1 MASLENINVEGKR
14 QLGKIINIEKYI
26 DRVKKEFNN
35 VNFKEVEKQLNGQ
48 KERIEKP
55 DLEVAIVG
63 NIKAGKSTF
72 INAFLKENI
81 ASTDV
86 RPETASLTKFKYSKT
101 NNLVIS
107 FYKQSEWDELWE
119 SVENSDRD
127 INKSVFKGEFE
138 ELNANSIKND
148 YLNKEELHINCNNIG
163 ELIEKVSEYTSK
175 KSPKHYFVKEIT
187 VGLNNDKL
195 PKEIVF
201 VDTPGLND
209 VVSYRSK
216 ITNDYIQMANAV
228 IVCVEASNLTNDE
241 LLTILKVFENV
252 GRDVDKVLILGTKLD
267 RLNEPKED
275 WEKQK
280 KEWGKYL
287 KGKYKDENI
296 MNNNILGV
304 SSFVEMNIAE
314 IEKEKSINESSIDII
329 KKFAK
334 SFDINLS
341 IDEDKLDKTLDFNE
355 SLNKAYMSAIKSNIS
370 SIRNKTNIGNVNSV
384 LESNILS
391 KSTEIIIDGLKKS
404 FSNIIFDIRNRL
416 LDLYNENNEMKES
429 LDMDKKEK
437 EEYILKKNK
446 EIEDLRES
454 KNEINKA
461 FDLLKSNWLEL
472 NNDLKTEMRKN

>member
-1 MASLENINVEGKR
+1 MSSLENINLEGKR
-14 QLGKIINIEKYI
+14 QLSKIINIEKYI
-26 DRVKKEFNN
+26 DRVRKEFNN
-35 VNFKEVEKQLNGQ
+35 VDFKDVEKQLNSQ
-48 KERIEKP
+48 KEWIEKP

-81 ASTDV
+81 ASVEVT
-86 RPETASLTKFKYSKT
+86 PETASLTKFKYSQT
-101 NNLVIS
+101 NNLIIS
-107 FYKQSEWDELWE
+107 FYRQNEWDELWE

-127 INKSVFKGEFE
+127 INKSVFKRDFE
-138 ELNANSIKND
+138 KLNANSIKND
-148 YLNKEELHINCNNIG
+148 YLNKEELHINCNSV
-163 ELIEKVSEYTSK
+163 EDLIDKVKEYTSK
-175 KSPKHYFVKEIT
+175 QSAKHYFVKEIT

-216 ITNDYIQMANAV
+216 ITNDYIKRANAV
-228 IVCVEASNLTNDE
+228 MVCVEASNLTNDE

-252 GRDVDKVLILGTKLD
+252 GKNVDKVLILGTKLD
-267 RLNEPKED
+267 RLNEPKEE

-280 KEWGKYL
+280 KEWGNYL
-287 KGKYKDENI
+287 IEKYKDENI

-334 SFDINLS
+334 SFDINLE
-341 IDEDKLDKTLDFNE
+341 IDEAKLDKTVGFNE
-355 SLNKAYMSAIKSNIS
+355 SLNKAYISTIKSNIS
-370 SIRNKTNIGNVNSV
+370 NIRNKTNINNVNKV
-384 LESNILS
+384 LETNILS
-391 KSTEIIIDGLKKS
+391 KSSEIIIDGLKKS
-404 FSNIIFDIRNRL
+404 FSNIIFDIRNRIS
-416 LDLYNENNEMKES
+416 DLYNENNEMKES

-437 EEYILKKNK
+437 EEYILKKNE

-461 FDLLKSNWLEL
+461 FETLKSNWLEL
-472 NNDLKTEMRKN
+472 NKELKTEIRKN